1 MKRLALALMLIATG
15 LSVCWAAV
23 PLATKNLDVSLDLG
37 SESGAIWYDFGFSS
51 TPVGSGKETPQPVSY
66 DPTAIAGNSISLS
79 LKEGETGRIAEND
92 EDSLWVY
99 WHITSGSGLQ
109 ISISGDADMKKASPE
124 SEDEKITW
132 NVAVDPAS
140 AKNRSESQVVYTHT
154 PSEDGVGADGSKEI
168 SLSTD
173 DLTGL
178 TLTPGEYTANLVL
191 SITKN

>member
-1 MKRLALALMLIATG
+1 MMRRVCLVVLLIITG
-15 LSVCWAAV
+15 LSVCWAAETLESKTLEV
-23 PLATKNLDVSLDLG
+23 ALDL
-37 SESGAIWYDFGFSS
+37 SPESATTWYDFGFSS
-51 TPVGSGKETPQPVSY
+51 TQVGSGKEDTPIEYEPTPITSVSL
-66 DPTAIAGNSISLS
+66 DFDD
-79 LKEGETGRIAEND
+79 EGLGADRIAENAD
-92 EDSLWVY
+92 GSLWVY

-132 NVAVDPAS
+132 NVAVDSAS
-140 AKNRSESQVVYTHT
+140 AKNRSESQVVHTHT

-191 SITKN
+191 SITKK

>member
-1 MKRLALALMLIATG
+1 MKRLALALMLIAAG
-15 LSVCWAAV
+15 LSVCWAAD
-23 PLATKNLDVSLDLG
+23 LLETKNLEVSLDLG
-37 SESGAIWYDFGFSS
+37 TESSTTWYDFGFSS
-51 TPVGSGKETPQPVSY
+51 SQVGSGKGDNSAPY
-66 DPTAIAGNSISLS
+66 NPTTITSISLA
-79 LKEGETGRIAEND
+79 LDDEGVETGRIAENAD
-92 EDSLWVY
+92 DSLWVY

-109 ISISGDADMKKASPE
+109 ISISGDDDMKKASPK

-132 NVAVDPAS
+132 NVAVDSAS